1 LQILSIDFLNKRVKI
16 RWSSVSGKT
25 YILERAEMNGS
36 KLEVIKDNMKN
47 NVNES
52 AIMINSEQEKSI
64 YRMRID
70 SD

>member
-36 KLEVIKDNMKN
+36 KFEIIKANMKAN
-47 NVNES
+47 ENES

>member
-1 LQILSIDFLNKRVKI
+1 MKIISIDFLNKRVKI

-25 YILERAEMNGS
+25 YILERAEMNS
-36 KLEVIKDNMKN
+36 KFEIIKANMKAN
-47 NVNES
+47 ENES

>member
-1 LQILSIDFLNKRVKI
+1 
-16 RWSSVSGKT
+16 
-25 YILERAEMNGS
+25 MNGS

>member
-1 LQILSIDFLNKRVKI
+1 
-16 RWSSVSGKT
+16 
-25 YILERAEMNGS
+25 MNGS
-36 KLEVIKDNMKN
+36 KFEIIKDNMKDN
-47 NVNES
+47 ENES

>member
-1 LQILSIDFLNKRVKI
+1 MQILSIDFLNKWVKI

-36 KLEVIKDNMKN
+36 KFEIIKANMKAN
-47 NVNES
+47 ENES